1 MISRSIFIAEPNW
14 GRLEELKEKIKE
26 ILEKEEE
33 SCCGFSD
40 DEECDC
46 DCDIEEDL
54 EDYDEDEDFDED
66 FDEEFEEEED
76 SFKKNILIKRD
87 QIQEDKYEFNFFD
100 EETEEFIW
108 SFYSSDFNY
117 IEAKEAFLEEFDHLD
132 VTFYLAE

>member
-1 MISRSIFIAEPNW
+1 MISRSIFIAEPS

-33 SCCGFSD
+33 SCCGFC
-40 DEECDC
+40 DEEDCDC

-54 EDYDEDEDFDED
+54 EDYDEEEDL

-87 QIQEDKYEFNFFD
+87 KIQEDEYEFNFFD
-100 EETEEFIW
+100 EETEEFVW

-117 IEAKEAFLEEFDHLD
+117 NEAKEAFLEEFDHFD

>member
-1 MISRSIFIAEPNW
+1 MISRSIFIAEPS

-26 ILEKEEE
+26 ILGKKEE
-33 SCCGFSD
+33 SCCRFCDEDD

-46 DCDIEEDL
+46 KFDIEETL
-54 EDYDEDEDFDED
+54 ED
-66 FDEEFEEEED
+66 EEED

-87 QIQEDKYEFNFFD
+87 QIQEDEYEFNFFD
-100 EETEEFIW
+100 EETEEFVW

-117 IEAKEAFLEEFDHLD
+117 NEAKEAFLEEHDHLD

>member
-1 MISRSIFIAEPNW
+1 MISRSIFIAEPS

-46 DCDIEEDL
+46 DCKFDIEEDL
-54 EDYDEDEDFDED
+54 EDYDEDEDLLED
-66 FDEEFEEEED
+66 DFEEEED

-87 QIQEDKYEFNFFD
+87 QIQEDEYEFNFFD
-100 EETEEFIW
+100 EETEEFVW
-108 SFYSSDFNY
+108 SFYSCDSNY
-117 IEAKEAFLEEFDHLD
+117 NEAKEAFIEEFDHLD

>member
-1 MISRSIFIAEPNW
+1 MISRSIFIAEPT

-33 SCCGFSD
+33 ESCCGFSD

-46 DCDIEEDL
+46 DCKFDIDEDL
-54 EDYDEDEDFDED
+54 EDYDEEEDFDEK
-66 FDEEFEEEED
+66 FEEEED

-87 QIQEDKYEFNFFD
+87 QIQEDEYEFNFFD

-108 SFYSSDFNY
+108 SFYSCDFNFN
-117 IEAKEAFLEEFDHLD
+117 EAKEAFLEEFDHLD
-132 VTFYLAE
+132 VKFYLAE

>member
-1 MISRSIFIAEPNW
+1 MISRSIFIAEPT

-40 DEECDC
+40 YEECDC
-46 DCDIEEDL
+46 DCKFDIDEDL
-54 EDYDEDEDFDED
+54 EDYDEEEDFDEK
-66 FDEEFEEEED
+66 FEEEED

-87 QIQEDKYEFNFFD
+87 QIQEDEYEFNFFD
-100 EETEEFIW
+100 EETEEFVW
-108 SFYSSDFNY
+108 SFYSCDFNY
-117 IEAKEAFLEEFDHLD
+117 NEAKEAFLEEFDHLD